1 MTQLPAYEQL
11 PAAQGVASQK
21 KALRAAGV
29 VLVVGLLLTALLG
42 WNVWRNAR
50 MADKNSVMRCR
61 CDHTC

>member
-42 WNVWRNAR
+42 VYLG
-50 MADKNSVMRCR
+50 SL
-61 CDHTC
+61 